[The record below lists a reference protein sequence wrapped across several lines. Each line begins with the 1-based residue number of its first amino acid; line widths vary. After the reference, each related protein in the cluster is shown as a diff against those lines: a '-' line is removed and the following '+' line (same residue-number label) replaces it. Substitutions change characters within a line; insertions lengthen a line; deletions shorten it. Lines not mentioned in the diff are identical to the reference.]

1 MRRNTPASIGALRK
15 AYALMKWTP
24 PSHQRHHNVPSVPD
38 GLAGDKQEEES
49 ELLTQ
54 RNAMCKGTSWE

>member
-1 MRRNTPASIGALRK
+1 MRRGA
-15 AYALMKWTP
+15 ACFESDYGVIDEDDYALMKWTP

-49 ELLTQ
+49 EL
-54 RNAMCKGTSWE
+54 N